1 MFFLIR
7 CQVCYQEVTSLD
19 PEVNRFVDESNQ
31 LLNGGKL
38 DDNEKGLVTRDMKNL
53 DEQYEELRKQ
63 STDMK
68 NK

>member
-1 MFFLIR
+1 
-7 CQVCYQEVTSLD
+7 VTSLD